1 MPLDTQLLG
10 NRKIFAADMGNIV
23 KPYNSNNMITA
34 YNDAAGRLHLISL
47 NLVLEILA
55 EKHLQRVFIN
65 GQIRL
70 LRLQT

>member
-23 KPYNSNNMITA
+23 KPYNSSNNMITA

-70 LRLQT
+70 RLQT